1 MTPPSGSMRTARA
14 APTRLRLS
22 ARIWPLNRLKPETW
36 ISAFGALA
44 TTVPSGS
51 RTTISRTRTAA
62 PPFSVRSNWVPPTST
77 RSRLPKFSSIA
88 DTSHGVKTSS
98 WIGPLES
105 RHHRPPQRHHQD
117 ADDDCRTD
125 TDAPDEALMPR
136 QKPPIG
142 SQIAAVPPA
151 STTVSCGEVTPASR
165 MNGAF
170 PSRGRRTLPVLV
182 RHARSGVP
190 VVSRSRS
197 SHVSAAR
204 RMRTSES
211 TIPQPTGLYPVSD
224 RRPLPAGLFWR

>member
-1 MTPPSGSMRTARA
+1 MTLPSGSIRTARA

-62 PPFSVRSNWVPPTST
+62 PPFSVRSIWVPPTST

-88 DTSHGVKTSS
+88 DTSQGVKTSS

-105 RHHRPPQRHHQD
+105 RHHSPRAAKHQD
-117 ADDDCRTD
+117 ADNDRRAD
-125 TDAPDEALMPR
+125 TDPPDQALMPR
-136 QKPPIG
+136 EKPPIG
-142 SQIAAVPPA
+142 GQVAAVAPA
-151 STTVSCGEVTPASR
+151 FTAVSCCEVTPASR
-165 MNGAF
+165 VNGAF
-170 PSRGRRTLPVLV
+170 PSRGCRTLPVLV

-190 VVSRSRS
+190 SCPDPEFARVSGPRCELRIKGTL
-197 SHVSAAR
+197 AR
-204 RMRTSES
+204 MC
-211 TIPQPTGLYPVSD
+211 
-224 RRPLPAGLFWR
+224 F